1 MNLRP
6 SGVSYLSTVWHE
18 TIQFSLRLQGK
29 NWTRGQRK
37 EVPPLPTHQFA
48 WLIWLCYH
56 TALAVSL
63 LLFLLILHYSLE
75 KPTPAFI
82 GHLRGSKTSSSL
94 GIKESSCYLYLK
106 RNGLIGMSPLPG
118 QLLIPS
124 THIRHMV
131 RQKSLIGYVFLG
143 KLLNPCA
150 SVSSSNTLTVAL
162 WSENPEPE
170 HPAKPHQIPD
180 PQKWWDIGCFKPLN
194 FGVMC
199 YMTIDIPLWKI

>member
-1 MNLRP
+1 MTAVGRAHS
-6 SGVSYLSTVWHE
+6 SGVSPGEGGTAGRRLSP
-18 TIQFSLRLQGK
+18 LRRPL
-29 NWTRGQRK
+29 RK
-37 EVPPLPTHQFA
+37 
-48 WLIWLCYH
+48 
-56 TALAVSL
+56 ALLSL

-180 PQKWWDIGCFKPLN
+180 PQKW
-194 FGVMC
+194 
-199 YMTIDIPLWKI
+199 